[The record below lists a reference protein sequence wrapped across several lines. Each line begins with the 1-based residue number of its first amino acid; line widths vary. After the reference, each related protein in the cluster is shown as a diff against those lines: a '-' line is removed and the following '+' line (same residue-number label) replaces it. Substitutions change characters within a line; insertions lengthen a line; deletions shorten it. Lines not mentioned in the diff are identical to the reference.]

1 MHFYDNGQPKQKG
14 SIMLFLGLLVVAGAF
29 TLIFMFIDE
38 DWKLKLI
45 VAVVFGLSVL
55 FQFVI
60 PIHFL
65 VPMFMQIGVVGFLG
79 YYFKMN

>member
-1 MHFYDNGQPKQKG
+1 
-14 SIMLFLGLLVVAGAF
+14 
-29 TLIFMFIDE
+29 MFIDE